1 MLSFSVVL
9 DSCVIYPMPLCDTL
23 LRAAEAELYQIHFSQ
38 EILEGATRNL
48 VKKGKM
54 TDTKAARFQEM
65 LKIHFPEAIVEVPE
79 QLVASMTNHPGDHH
93 VVAAAIVAKAEVI
106 VTANLDDFPGEALKP
121 WDIEAWHPDDFLVYL
136 NEQFPGKMI
145 EVIRQQSEDLKNP
158 PLSVVELLDNLE
170 KKNNVTKFAGS
181 IRFHEYSD
189 VIVQIAKTTLKSKFA
204 RIAPEGGRYF
214 EGERYQLWQ
223 KAGILT
229 ITAKGNRGE
238 ILRVENG
245 EIQGKLSSED
255 IKAFQVFEQS
265 LEQSKTEKSQT

>member
-1 MLSFSVVL
+1 
-9 DSCVIYPMPLCDTL
+9 MPLCDTL
-23 LRAAEAELYQIHFSQ
+23 FRAAEAELYQIHFSQ

-48 VKKGKM
+48 VKNGKM
-54 TDTKAARFQEM
+54 TDAKAARFQEM
-65 LKIHFPEAIVEVPE
+65 LKMHFPEAIVEVPE

-93 VVAAAIVAKAEVI
+93 VVAAAVVAKAEVI
-106 VTANLDDFPGEALKP
+106 VTADLDDFPAEALKP

-145 EVIRQQSEDLKNP
+145 EVIRQQSGDLKNP
-158 PLSVVELLDNLE
+158 PLTVVELLDKLE

-181 IRFHEYSD
+181 IRFHEYSN

-204 RIAPEGGRYF
+204 RIAPKGGRYL
-214 EGERYQLWQ
+214 EGEQYRLWQ

-229 ITAKGNRGE
+229 ITAKDNRGE

-245 EIQGKLSSED
+245 KIQGSLLSQD
-255 IKAFQVFEQS
+255 IKAFQIFEQS
-265 LEQSKTEKSQT
+265 LEQELGQTKTQKSQI